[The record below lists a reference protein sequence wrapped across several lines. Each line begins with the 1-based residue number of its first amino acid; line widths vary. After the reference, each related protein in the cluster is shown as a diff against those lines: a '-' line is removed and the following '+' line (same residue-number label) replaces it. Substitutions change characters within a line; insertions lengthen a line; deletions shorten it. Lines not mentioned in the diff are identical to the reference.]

1 MFAFLISYSSDYE
14 NKHKLEE
21 YLDNIVSMWLLS
33 HLSKDDHKNTPYPIH
48 SSYTDFN
55 TPLSHWELWSMPHP
69 LKLGGFLL
77 LWLRLKWKWGYAFH
91 NASSYKAIHHLP
103 CVCVRL
109 LAQLCLTLCN
119 LYSLANYSPSGSSAH
134 GIFQARILEWVT
146 ISSSRG
152 IFPT

>member
-1 MFAFLISYSSDYE
+1 MHFTTLAHTRQYII
-14 NKHKLEE
+14 
-21 YLDNIVSMWLLS
+21 YL
-33 HLSKDDHKNTPYPIH
+33 
-48 SSYTDFN
+48 
-55 TPLSHWELWSMPHP
+55 
-69 LKLGGFLL
+69 
-77 LWLRLKWKWGYAFH
+77 
-91 NASSYKAIHHLP
+91 
-103 CVCVRL
+103 VCVRL